1 MRRAVSLR
9 GLPVG
14 SRFREAALVLC
25 LAALT
30 GAAHAQGSVKD
41 PAKTAAP
48 PPKKKQS
55 VAPAQ
60 VPLRS
65 PPPQRDTQ
73 RALLIDRAVVRF
85 IAAETGG
92 VENPQFIFER
102 ELAFEARLE
111 ALSDRGFRA
120 RAKLPYRERH
130 LRAALERHIS
140 ETLLAALRIDRQPS
154 ERELRVRAQQS
165 RKAWVQR
172 VGGEVQLADAAAAEG
187 LGASELLRVFR
198 RQARASLYI
207 DRMITPM
214 LRPSRAELETLHRSA
229 ETPFRGQPFNQVEP
243 LLRNWYISRR
253 LSLALQNF
261 FQNVRARVHISL
273 L

>member
-1 MRRAVSLR
+1 MRRAGFPML
-9 GLPVG
+9 
-14 SRFREAALVLC
+14 RFRKAVFLGALGLLGVLSAGPG
-25 LAALT
+25 L
-30 GAAHAQGSVKD
+30 AHAQGTKGAPRAPEQR
-41 PAKTAAP
+41 PAT
-48 PPKKKQS
+48 KKS
-55 VAPAQ
+55 VAPAHI
-60 VPLRS
+60 PHN
-65 PPPQRDTQ
+65 DTT
-73 RALLIDRAVVRF
+73 RAVLVDRAVVRF

-92 VENPQFIFER
+92 VQNPQFIFER

-111 ALSDRGFRA
+111 ALSDRGFRSQ
-120 RAKLPYRERH
+120 AKLPYRERH

-140 ETLLAALRIDRQPS
+140 ETLLAALRIDRVPS

-172 VGGEVQLADAAAAEG
+172 VGGEAALSDAAVAEG
-187 LGASELLRVFR
+187 MGTSELLRVFR

-229 ETPFRGQPFNQVEP
+229 ETPFRGRPFAQVEP

-253 LSLALQNF
+253 LSLALQSF

>member
-1 MRRAVSLR
+1 MRSF
-9 GLPVG
+9 G
-14 SRFREAALVLC
+14 SRSCWAARHCFRVVAVLGL
-25 LAALT
+25 LAASSGL
-30 GAAHAQGSVKD
+30 AQAQG
-41 PAKTAAP
+41 AP
-48 PPKKKQS
+48 PPKKKS
-55 VAPAQ
+55 VAPAAIAHNDT
-60 VPLRS
+60 LR
-65 PPPQRDTQ
+65 
-73 RALLIDRAVVRF
+73 AILVDRAVVRF

-111 ALSDRGFRA
+111 ALSDRGFRP
-120 RAKLPYRERH
+120 RAALPYRERH

-140 ETLLAALRIDRQPS
+140 ETLLAALRIDRPPS

-172 VGGEVQLADAAAAEG
+172 VGGDLALNDAAAAEG
-187 LGASELLRVFR
+187 MGNSELLRIFR

-229 ETPFRGQPFNQVEP
+229 ETPFRGQPFGKVEP
-243 LLRNWYISRR
+243 LLRSWYISRR
-253 LSLALQNF
+253 LSLALQSF